1 MSFASETKNELAHV
15 VPEKKCCML
24 AEIAGFLRLSGA
36 VSLAGGGK
44 FIIKLTTDN
53 PAVARHYKQLIK
65 DYFTVD
71 ASINVTEGSSIRKGK
86 NYIIEIGPEQL
97 SELILRET
105 GVLMVREGMNYITD
119 GIYDGI
125 IRTKCC
131 RKAFL
136 RGAFIGSGTISNPE
150 KSYHFEIDSN
160 SPVTA
165 RDVRRLIN
173 TFDDIKAGTVR
184 RKDEFVTYVKDSGQI
199 LDILAIM
206 GASSSYF
213 KFEDVRMTKEIR
225 NEANR
230 RSNCDQAN
238 IDKAVAAAEKQ
249 IEAIRKLDLSVLD
262 EKLRKTAV
270 LRMENPDASLTEL
283 GQMMDPPMKKSGV
296 NSRLTKLMKLAEE
309 QKSGTR
315 TGGKKKRPAK
325 QSGTE

>member
-1 MSFASETKNELAHV
+1 MSFASETKNELARAM
-15 VPEKKCCML
+15 PEKKCCML
-24 AEIAGFLRLSGA
+24 AEIAGFLRVAGS
-36 VSLAGGGK
+36 VSLAGGGR

-53 PAVARHYKQLIK
+53 PAVARHYKKLLK
-65 DYFTVD
+65 EYFGID
-71 ASINVTEGSSIRKGK
+71 AGINVSESSQVRRSRL
-86 NYIIEIGPEQL
+86 YIIEIGPEQL
-97 SELILRET
+97 SEQILRET

-131 RKAFL
+131 RKSYL

-150 KSYHFEIDSN
+150 KGYHFEIDST

-165 RDVRRLIN
+165 RDIRRLIN
-173 TFDDIKAGTVR
+173 TFDDIRAKTVK
-184 RKDEFVTYVKDSGQI
+184 RKEEHVTYVKDSGQI

-206 GASSSYF
+206 GAHSQYF
-213 KFEDVRMTKEIR
+213 RFEEVRLTKEMR

-249 IEAIRKLDLSVLD
+249 IEAIRKLDLDKLN
-262 EKLRKTAV
+262 EKMRQTAV

-296 NSRLTKLMKLAEE
+296 NGRLNRLMKMAEAE
-309 QKSGTR
+309 NRRS
-315 TGGKKKRPAK
+315 
-325 QSGTE
+325 

>member
-1 MSFASETKNELAHV
+1 MRGVDVSFASETKNELARSM
-15 VPEKKCCML
+15 PEKKCCML
-24 AEIAGFLRLSGA
+24 AEIAGFLRVAGS

-53 PAVARHYKQLIK
+53 PAVARHYKKLLK
-65 DYFTVD
+65 EYFGID
-71 ASINVTEGSSIRKGK
+71 ASINVTESSQVRRSRM
-86 NYIIEIGPEQL
+86 YIIEIGPEEL
-97 SELILRET
+97 SEQILRET

-131 RKAFL
+131 RKSYL
-136 RGAFIGSGTISNPE
+136 RGAFIGSGTVSNPE
-150 KSYHFEIDSN
+150 KGYHFEIDTS

-165 RDVRRLIN
+165 RDIRRLIN
-173 TFDDIKAGTVR
+173 TFDDIKAKTVK
-184 RKDEFVTYVKDSGQI
+184 RKEEHVTYVKDSGQI

-206 GASSSYF
+206 GAHSQYF
-213 KFEDVRMTKEIR
+213 KFEEVRLTKEMR

-249 IEAIRKLDLSVLD
+249 IEAIRKLDLSKLND
-262 EKLRKTAV
+262 KLRQTAE

-296 NSRLTKLMKLAEE
+296 NGRLNRLMKMAE
-309 QKSGTR
+309 KL
-315 TGGKKKRPAK
+315 
-325 QSGTE
+325 